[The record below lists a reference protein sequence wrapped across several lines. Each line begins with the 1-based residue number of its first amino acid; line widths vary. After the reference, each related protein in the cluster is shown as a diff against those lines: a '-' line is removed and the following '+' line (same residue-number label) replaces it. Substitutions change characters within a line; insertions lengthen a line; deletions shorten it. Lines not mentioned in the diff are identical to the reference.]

1 MSIAFVRTL
10 HASGVVLVLLSAV
23 LWGTVGVTVAS
34 LYRLAD
40 LTATTV
46 GFLRLALSVPALL
59 LATLLLRQHR
69 AVRLDRRFVLLTL
82 LMGLAMAAYQ
92 VCYFAA
98 VREAGVA
105 VAVLIALCT
114 APVWVALLS
123 VVVFRECLHS
133 RAVVLLGAA
142 LVGAALLV
150 YRPDAQVVSAGARPV
165 IGTLWAL
172 GAALSYATIT
182 LASRALAPLAPPLVP
197 LTAAFSL
204 STLVLLPGAAR
215 DLGAVTVPLPA
226 WGLLVYL
233 GVVTTALAYVLFL
246 RGMRTTPATLA
257 SVVTLLEPLVA
268 VLLAALLLGER
279 LAPLGFA
286 GAVVLLVAVGWL
298 SVLWSKERGE

>member
-1 MSIAFVRTL
+1 MSLAVARTL
-10 HASGVVLVLLSAV
+10 RSSGVFLVLLSAV

-40 LTATTV
+40 VDATTV
-46 GFLRLALSVPALL
+46 GVLRLALSVPALL
-59 LATLLLRQHR
+59 AATVLLRQQR
-69 AVRLDRRFVLLTL
+69 GLRLNLRFALLIL

-105 VAVLIALCT
+105 VAVLISLCT

-123 VVVFRECLHS
+123 TVVFRERLRPH
-133 RAVVLLGAA
+133 AVGLLFAA
-142 LVGAALLV
+142 LIGAALLV
-150 YRPDAQVVSAGARPV
+150 YRPHGLGTDGADLLV
-165 IGTLWAL
+165 GALLAL
-172 GAALSYATIT
+172 GAALSYAVIALT
-182 LASRALAPLAPPLVP
+182 SRALAPLASPLVS

-204 STLVLLPGAAR
+204 STAVLLPLTWR
-215 DLGAVTVPLPA
+215 DLVGVTLPLPA

-233 GVVTTALAYVLFL
+233 GVVTTALGYVLFL

-279 LAPLGFA
+279 LAPLGLL
-286 GAVVLLVAVGWL
+286 GAVVLLVAVGLL
-298 SVLWSKERGE
+298 STMFNKEGGQ